1 MRRCRSGNTLKLYDP
16 AIGAWSRVGPS
27 DYANI
32 DQVSARQYEY
42 PRLHLLPDGSVISV
56 SPMTNGRL
64 ERWHPYTDSGDWD
77 DVTGPPPEGIY
88 NNGFAQDTTSVL
100 PPLVPQDKYR
110 ARIIQAGGST
120 PFILDTTN
128 PAAGWTAATRSMFDN
143 PATGDVNPVR
153 ENADS
158 VILPTGEIL
167 IEGGLKVGSSDA
179 TGVTSPELFDP
190 TTSARQVLPHSPV
203 VRGYHSTALLMPNGA
218 VWVASSNFNANP
230 GLSNRELR
238 IEIFE
243 PWYFCGR
250 RPTITDA
257 PPRARHGDE
266 VQILTPDAATVTR
279 VVLVRAGTVT
289 HNFNPD
295 QRHVT
300 LEFRRGEADSIIAT
314 VPNDPNLAIVG
325 YHLLFVID
333 GTGRPSTGRFLQ
345 ITPRTGGWSPGLQD
359 EWWDRLRAVL
369 ADNRRPGPDNLRW
382 ITRDLAPTAPPP
394 LRRPLATEPHGGGD
408 QGGHVH
414 GPTPPDHDHAHDHDH
429 PDNDD
434 DDGPH
439 DDQGPGGGHHH

>member
-1 MRRCRSGNTLKLYDP
+1 M
-16 AIGAWSRVGPS
+16 
-27 DYANI
+27 
-32 DQVSARQYEY
+32 
-42 PRLHLLPDGSVISV
+42 
-56 SPMTNGRL
+56 
-64 ERWHPYTDSGDWD
+64 
-77 DVTGPPPEGIY
+77 
-88 NNGFAQDTTSVL
+88 
-100 PPLVPQDKYR
+100 
-110 ARIIQAGGST
+110 QAGGST

-167 IEGGLKVGSSDA
+167 IEGGFKVGSSDA

-218 VWVASSNFNANP
+218 VWVAGSNFNANP

-257 PPRARHGDE
+257 PPRSRHGDE
-266 VQILTPDAATVTR
+266 VQILTPDAVTVTR

-359 EWWDRLRAVL
+359 EWWERCWRTIAALVRTICAGSPAIWPRRRHPRCDGRSPPNRTAAAIRAGTSTVPPRRTTTTPTTTTIQTTTMTTARTTTRGQAADTTIDIGTTAPRGDAGCGRSPSTPPL
-369 ADNRRPGPDNLRW
+369 AGVGDQDPRCAP
-382 ITRDLAPTAPPP
+382 APTRSAVRSHTAG
-394 LRRPLATEPHGGGD
+394 LT
-408 QGGHVH
+408 
-414 GPTPPDHDHAHDHDH
+414 
-429 PDNDD
+429 
-434 DDGPH
+434 
-439 DDQGPGGGHHH
+439 

>member
-1 MRRCRSGNTLKLYDP
+1 
-16 AIGAWSRVGPS
+16 
-27 DYANI
+27 
-32 DQVSARQYEY
+32 
-42 PRLHLLPDGSVISV
+42 
-56 SPMTNGRL
+56 
-64 ERWHPYTDSGDWD
+64 
-77 DVTGPPPEGIY
+77 
-88 NNGFAQDTTSVL
+88 VL

-110 ARIIQAGGST
+110 ARIMQAGGST

-143 PATGDVNPVR
+143 PTTGDVNPVR

-300 LEFRRGEADSIIAT
+300 LEFRRGEADSIIAERPQPRHRRLSPAVRHRRHRPAEHRPFPADHPT
-314 VPNDPNLAIVG
+314 NRRVESGVARRVVG
-325 YHLLFVID
+325 
-333 GTGRPSTGRFLQ
+333 
-345 ITPRTGGWSPGLQD
+345 
-359 EWWDRLRAVL
+359 AVL

-414 GPTPPDHDHAHDHDH
+414 GPTPPDHDHDHDHDH

>member
-1 MRRCRSGNTLKLYDP
+1 
-16 AIGAWSRVGPS
+16 
-27 DYANI
+27 
-32 DQVSARQYEY
+32 
-42 PRLHLLPDGSVISV
+42 
-56 SPMTNGRL
+56 MTNGRL

-167 IEGGLKVGSSDA
+167 IEGGFKVGSSDA

-230 GLSNRELR
+230 GLSNCELR

-300 LEFRRGEADSIIAT
+300 LEFRRGEADSIIAERPQPRHRRLSPAVRHRRHRPAEHRPFPADHPT
-314 VPNDPNLAIVG
+314 NRRVESGVARRVVG
-325 YHLLFVID
+325 SAPSGAGGQSPPWSGQSALDHPRSGPD
-333 GTGRPSTGRFLQ
+333 GATPVATAARHRTARRRRSGRARPRSHPAGPRPRPRPRPSRQ
-345 ITPRTGGWSPGLQD
+345 
-359 EWWDRLRAVL
+359 
-369 ADNRRPGPDNLRW
+369 RR
-382 ITRDLAPTAPPP
+382 
-394 LRRPLATEPHGGGD
+394 
-408 QGGHVH
+408 
-414 GPTPPDHDHAHDHDH
+414 
-429 PDNDD
+429 
-434 DDGPH
+434 
-439 DDQGPGGGHHH
+439 